1 MQAVN
6 RLISQ
11 FVPESYDLSLSLDR
25 ATHEAHGRVI
35 ISGSSV
41 KGTIA
46 LHAKDMAI
54 DHVMLDGQPA
64 SHSFGKDDELT
75 IGSSALSPGKH
86 VIEIEYHFTIT
97 ELAHGMY
104 VSRYKENGVEKEL
117 FATQLESHYA
127 REVLPCVDEPEAKA
141 VFTVDITTARGSTV
155 LSNMPATHYEHSNEV
170 TTTYFEPSPRMSSYL
185 LAIAVGEFHKLS
197 RLSTTGVEV
206 NIWAVP
212 TQPATALEYPLEQ
225 AIKCID
231 FYDDYFGVPYPLPKS
246 DHLALPDFGGGAAA
260 MENWGLITYRQDY
273 LLADPSMT
281 SVESKQMIAKTIA
294 HEISH
299 QWFGNLVTM
308 KWWNDLWLNE
318 SFANVMEYIALDH
331 LYPEWQMWLDCSTY
345 ENVLALRRDS
355 IDGVQSVQID
365 VNHPSEIQSIFDG
378 AIVYAKG
385 GRLMRMLHAYVGEEA
400 FRSGLKL
407 YFSRHQYAN
416 TTGDDLWNALAE
428 TSGKDVVGFM
438 HTWISQPGYPVVS
451 ASLADGELTLTQRQ
465 FFIGP
470 HHASTRLWPIPLGA
484 QNESIPHTLSEPSL
498 TIPYSEASLRLNQD
512 DSAHFIT
519 HYDKGLFDKLL
530 SDVTSGNL
538 SVLGRAQLLH
548 EQTLLVRGGLLSSDT
563 LIDLLEAYVNEDD
576 EYVWDMMAVA
586 IGELKKFVDS
596 DEAAE
601 KKLRA
606 FVGRLARQQYEQLG
620 WQKKPDESLTRTKL
634 RTTIIGCMLYS
645 EDAEVIAEAIRQ
657 YRSSSIDQLD
667 PELRGLIIST
677 VVRHDHRPDDI
688 DALIQDYSATIN
700 PELQH
705 DICGAL
711 TSSRDHDTLLRLIGL
726 LKDTKVIRLQDTVS
740 WFVSLLRN
748 RFSRQEVWDWMRREW
763 PWIGE
768 MYFSEKSYDS
778 FPKYAA
784 MCLMT
789 ASQLD
794 EFTAFFTPMRDD
806 PSLTRAID
814 MGIVDLTARV
824 ELIEKDGPAVIARL
838 AQL

>member
-25 ATHEAHGRVI
+25 ATHGAHGRVV

-41 KGTIA
+41 NGTIA

-260 MENWGLITYRQDY
+260 MENWGLVTYRQDY

-470 HHASTRLWPIPLGA
+470 HQASTRLWPIPLGA

-498 TIPYSEASLRLNQD
+498 TIPYSDTSLRLNQD

-530 SDVTSGNL
+530 SDVRSGNL

-586 IGELKKFVDS
+586 IGELKKFVDTN
-596 DEAAE
+596 EAAE
-601 KKLRA
+601 HQLRT

-634 RTTIIGCMLYS
+634 RTTIISCMLYS
-645 EDAEVIAEAIRQ
+645 EDTEVIAEAIRQ